1 MVNRNTKKNSLFDCF
16 AVLEVN
22 QLFYHEKYLDEHIL
36 SFFQFSQQIFIL
48 KLSSFP
54 FSLSPGSLSSFV
66 SNSFFLL
73 LSPFENKMIKLSIL
87 MFLLS
92 LSLSLSL
99 SSYSFQETCNIW
111 KDERRGGFKVS
122 TLCESCTTLFFRFVS
137 FFPSS
142 FQLFNVLIII
152 VLYLLTATMTFRG
165 LSNWCFRHL
174 VT

>member
-1 MVNRNTKKNSLFDCF
+1 MNIFFRFSNFRSK
-16 AVLEVN
+16 
-22 QLFYHEKYLDEHIL
+22 I
-36 SFFQFSQQIFIL
+36 SFSNCPYFL
-48 KLSSFP
+48 
-54 FSLSPGSLSSFV
+54 FSLSPRLSQFICLE
-66 SNSFFLL
+66 FLFP
-73 LSPFENKMIKLSIL
+73 SPFSIRKQDYQIIY
-87 MFLLS
+87 S
-92 LSLSLSL
+92 NVLSLSL

-142 FQLFNVLIII
+142 FLLFNVLIII

>member
-1 MVNRNTKKNSLFDCF
+1 MFRCLGSKSIVLSWKIFRWTYSFVFPIF
-16 AVLEVN
+16 AANFHSQIFL
-22 QLFYHEKYLDEHIL
+22 I
-36 SFFQFSQQIFIL
+36 SFFHCL
-48 KLSSFP
+48 L
-54 FSLSPGSLSSFV
+54 GSLSSFV
-66 SNSFFLL
+66 SNSLFLL
-73 LSPFENKMIKLSIL
+73 LSPLENKIIKLSIL
-87 MFLLS
+87 MLS
-92 LSLSLSL
+92 QIIYSNVPFLSLSLSL

-122 TLCESCTTLFFRFVS
+122 TLCESCTTLFFRFVC

-142 FQLFNVLIII
+142 FLLFNVLIII